1 MVLTDIYIAFNFRFV
16 IRVSCVVNSTVFKCL
31 LAFAAGS
38 LLAEVFLHLL
48 PESMENATE
57 QQMVRNGL
65 NSIGSFFIFMTI
77 EKFTEL
83 IPNAHA
89 LGTLN
94 LIANFVDN
102 SAHGTTVVGAFETSV
117 KFGLVA
123 LLATIIHE
131 VPHEFSDFA
140 LLLRDGYTR
149 GWAIIAQVIYY

>member
-1 MVLTDIYIAFNFRFV
+1 MI
-16 IRVSCVVNSTVFKCL
+16 FKCL

-48 PESMENATE
+48 PESIESAKSN
-57 QQMVRNGL
+57 QQQILRNGL
-65 NSIGSFFIFMTI
+65 NSIGSFFVFLTI

-83 IPNAHA
+83 VPNAHA
-89 LGTLN
+89 LGVLN

-102 SAHGTTVVGAFETSV
+102 SAHGTTVVGAFEASV

-140 LLLRDGYTR
+140 LLLRDGYSRRT
-149 GWAIIAQVIYY
+149 AIIAQVYT

>member
-1 MVLTDIYIAFNFRFV
+1 MKFEQIQNI
-16 IRVSCVVNSTVFKCL
+16 VNSVAFKCL

-48 PESMENATE
+48 PESMESSSGSD
-57 QQMVRNGL
+57 QVVRNGL
-65 NSIGSFFIFMTI
+65 NSIASFVVFLSI
-77 EKFTEL
+77 EKLTEL

-102 SAHGTTVVGAFETSV
+102 SAHGTTVVGSFQTSM

-131 VPHEFSDFA
+131 IPHEFSDFA
-140 LLLRDGYTR
+140 LLLRDGYSRKT
-149 GWAIIAQVIYY
+149 AIFAQVGLTMSN

>member
-1 MVLTDIYIAFNFRFV
+1 ML
-16 IRVSCVVNSTVFKCL
+16 FKCL

-48 PESMENATE
+48 PESMENASND
-57 QQMVRNGL
+57 QVVRNGL
-65 NSIGSFFIFMTI
+65 NSIGSFFIFLTI

-94 LIANFVDN
+94 LVANFVDN
-102 SAHGTTVVGAFETSV
+102 SAHGTTVVGAFQTSI

-131 VPHEFSDFA
+131 IPHEFSDFA
-140 LLLRDGYTR
+140 LLLRDGYSR
-149 GWAIIAQVIYY
+149 KAAIFAQVYIYYDSSIKIR